1 MSKQYTQTLVSGS
14 TLTSPAFY
22 VGDFR
27 LVSVSI
33 VTAGS
38 ATTNIVIQGS
48 NADGLRASD
57 LGGPA
62 SNTGWSNIT
71 VVLPGSLNQ
80 NQNVG
85 AGLFVFDPPGWRW
98 MRSFITTGVS
108 GTTIVFNGMSF

>member
-1 MSKQYTQTLVSGS
+1 MAYQVTQTLVSGS
-14 TLTSPAFY
+14 TLTSPPFF

-33 VTAGS
+33 VTNTS
-38 ATTNIVIQGS
+38 ATTNIVLQGS
-48 NADGLRASD
+48 NADGLRSGD
-57 LGGPA
+57 LGGLA

-71 VVLPGSLNQ
+71 IVLPGSLNQ

-85 AGLFVFDPPGWRW
+85 TGLFVFDPPGWRW

-108 GTTIVFNGMSF
+108 GTTIVFYGTSF